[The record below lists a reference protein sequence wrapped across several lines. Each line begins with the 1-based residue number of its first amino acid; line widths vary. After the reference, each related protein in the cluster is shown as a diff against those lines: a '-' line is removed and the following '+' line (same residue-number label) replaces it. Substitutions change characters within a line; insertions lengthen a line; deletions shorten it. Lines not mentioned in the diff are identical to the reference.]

1 MHHRDG
7 AVVVATRYLE
17 PAGPHVALRPL
28 DRADEAEFIAVT
40 RASAG
45 LHHPWMSLPGTPQ
58 EFGEFM
64 ARFDEPANIG
74 LVVCDRTDDAI
85 VGGININNIVRGR
98 FQSAALGYWASASV
112 AGRGY
117 MSEAI
122 KLVIGYAF
130 GPLAL
135 HRLEANIQPGNDAS
149 IRLVKR
155 NGFRYEGY
163 SPDYLFIDGAWRG
176 HERWAVTREMVEPAG

>member
-1 MHHRDG
+1 MR
-7 AVVVATRYLE
+7 ARYLE
-17 PAGPHVALRPL
+17 PAGPRVALRPVG
-28 DRADEAEFIAVT
+28 RQDEDEFIALT

-64 ARFDEPANIG
+64 ARFGEPVVNIG
-74 LVVCDRTDDAI
+74 LVACDRADDSI
-85 VGGININNIVRGR
+85 VGGIHINNIVRGR
-98 FQSAALGYWASASV
+98 FQSAALGYWAAAAA

-130 GPLAL
+130 GPLGL
-135 HRLEANIQPGNDAS
+135 HRLEANIQPGNHAS

-163 SPDYLFIDGAWRG
+163 SPDYLLIDGAWRG
-176 HERWAVTREMVEPAG
+176 HERWTITREMIEPAG